1 MAKRRNAKKEKASR
15 NKAYARQ
22 FRKQSS
28 GSYSGGKRFSNSEK
42 KSDTSEENNLSS
54 SESTSRA

>member
-22 FRKQSS
+22 FRKQFS
-28 GSYSGGKRFSNSEK
+28 GSRSGGKRFSNNDKQSDKSE
-42 KSDTSEENNLSS
+42 TNNLSS
-54 SESTSRA
+54 SESISRE

>member
-22 FRKQSS
+22 FRKKAS
-28 GSYSGGKRFSNSEK
+28 GFRSGDKRFSNNGK
-42 KSDTSEENNLSS
+42 KSETSEEQDSS
-54 SESTSRA
+54 FNSTSNN